1 MLRLG
6 EERLLRVGVYLTDRA
21 VELASDALLD
31 RRERCDMTGIR
42 EGGEC
47 RGGDCTDR
55 EVGRD
60 CLCLVDVVVALLC
73 ERWCWAGVNVVAG
86 SCTSSPASS

>member
-1 MLRLG
+1 MLRFG
-6 EERLLRVGVYLTDRA
+6 EDRLLRVGVYLTECA
-21 VELASDALLD
+21 LASDALLD

-42 EGGEC
+42 EGGDC

-73 ERWCWAGVNVVAG
+73 ERWW
-86 SCTSSPASS
+86 